1 VPGIGPQLIDRV
13 RRASLEAAREEIA
26 ACQAHQIE
34 ILLGGDARI
43 PSHLAEIDCPP
54 PVLFVRGDL
63 CPRDALSIA
72 IVGTRHASTYGRRI
86 ARKLAASLASAGL
99 TIVSGLARGID
110 AAAHEGALEA
120 NGRTLAVLAGGLR
133 NVYPTE
139 HQELAF
145 EIMQQGALVS
155 EFPSHWPIQRG
166 AFPRRNRIITGLSL
180 GVIVV
185 EAGERSGAL
194 ISARHAMEQGR
205 EVFAVPGPV
214 DSRVSRG
221 CHELLRDGAVLVESA
236 DDVFEALGPLA
247 EVTHLASGEE
257 VRHPAELQLNQQ
269 EQQVLACIESQATGI
284 DQIVADSGLPVQRVL
299 ATVSV
304 LETRRLVRRVSGHQL
319 VRI

>member
-1 VPGIGPQLIDRV
+1 MPQLTKERSRRMDERWLCWQADCATSTRPSITNWHSTSCNKSAGERV
-13 RRASLEAAREEIA
+13 SQPLADSHAAR
-26 ACQAHQIE
+26 
-34 ILLGGDARI
+34 
-43 PSHLAEIDCPP
+43 
-54 PVLFVRGDL
+54 
-63 CPRDALSIA
+63 
-72 IVGTRHASTYGRRI
+72 
-86 ARKLAASLASAGL
+86 
-99 TIVSGLARGID
+99 
-110 AAAHEGALEA
+110 
-120 NGRTLAVLAGGLR
+120 
-133 NVYPTE
+133 
-139 HQELAF
+139 
-145 EIMQQGALVS
+145 
-155 EFPSHWPIQRG
+155 FPS
-166 AFPRRNRIITGLSL
+166 RNRIITGLSL

-304 LETRRLVRRVSGHQL
+304 LETRRLVRPRQRTSAGANLERITKSCGRVHGEILLRNGRSL
-319 VRI
+319 ATCLSNLL